1 MSKMRS
7 FTWLLA
13 LVLLVFAACGD
24 DAAETPPAA
33 ETTPAAEAPPA
44 GDCEEGIVE
53 TESGLKY
60 EETECGTGEEAGRGD
75 TVIVKYKGALEN
87 GKVFD
92 EGELPPFQLGSGSVI
107 PGFDEGI
114 TGMKVG
120 GSRQVTIPPDLGYG
134 AQGVPPD
141 IPPNSTLIFD
151 IELVE
156 IQAPA

>member
-1 MSKMRS
+1 MSRIRPL
-7 FTWLLA
+7 TWVLA
-13 LVLLVFAACGD
+13 LTLIAFVACGD
-24 DAAETPPAA
+24 EPADTGAATE
-33 ETTPAAEAPPA
+33 ETTAA
-44 GDCEEGIVE
+44 GDCEEGVVE

-75 TVIVKYKGALEN
+75 SVIVAYRGALEN

-120 GSRQVTIPPDLGYG
+120 GKRKVTIPPELGYG

-141 IPPNSTLIFD
+141 IPPKATLIFD
-151 IELVE
+151 IELLE
-156 IQAPA
+156 IQAAS